1 MILMSDFQR
10 KPVSVV
16 GMGYVGLCLSAS
28 LAKLGTPT
36 ICVDVSEKRV
46 ELINTGK
53 APIHEDQ
60 LPELLERGVK
70 LGLIFA
76 TTDTEEA
83 ILKSDIT
90 FICVGTPTSDS
101 GYIDLSQIHTAS
113 HDIGKALKKKSSYH
127 AISVK
132 STVIPG
138 TTDSHVI
145 PIIEEESG
153 KKAGKDFG
161 VCMTPEFLREGAAIY
176 DFLNPDKIVIGA
188 LDELSYQSFYE
199 VFQDFHES
207 ILGKD
212 IFLRCDLRT
221 AEMIKYATNSF
232 LATKV
237 SFINEMAN
245 LASLFGVDVKIV
257 SQALGMDNRISDK
270 YLNAGLGFGGSCFPK
285 DVKALLSAGIE
296 AGYKSRLLEGTL
308 LVNEDQPLY
317 PITMLKNEIGDLNG
331 KIITLLG
338 LAFKPGTDD
347 IRSAPSIKIAK
358 KLLEDGAKLKV
369 YDPVAADNFKRE
381 SGVSP
386 HASIVYC
393 DSALIA
399 LKGSEGTIL
408 VTEWDEFVNLK
419 PNDFKQAMKNPI
431 VVDGRRI
438 FDPRTF
444 EETGVTLK
452 SIGYSK
458 SRKFAPKQK

>member
-1 MILMSDFQR
+1 MSEINR
-10 KPVSVV
+10 KAVSVI

-46 ELINTGK
+46 EMIKAGK

-60 LPELLERGVK
+60 LPELLEMGVSK
-70 LGLIFA
+70 GLITA
-76 TTDTEEA
+76 TTNAKEA
-83 ILKSDIT
+83 ILNSDIT
-90 FICVGTPTSDS
+90 FLCVGTPTSDS

-113 HDIGKALKKKSSYH
+113 HTIGETLKEKSTYH

-145 PIIEEESG
+145 PIIEKESG
-153 KKAGKDFG
+153 KKAGQDFG

-188 LDELSYQSFYE
+188 LDDSSYNAFYE

-207 ILGKD
+207 VIGKD

-245 LASLFGVDVKIV
+245 LSSLFGVDVKIV
-257 SQALGMDNRISDK
+257 AHALGMDNRISDK

-296 AGYKSRLLEGTL
+296 AGYKSKMLDGTL
-308 LVNEDQPLY
+308 LVNKDQPYY
-317 PITMLKNEIGDLNG
+317 PITMLKNEIGEVKG
-331 KIITLLG
+331 KTICLLG
-338 LAFKPGTDD
+338 LSFKPETDD

-358 KLLEDGAKLKV
+358 KLLEEGANLKV
-369 YDPVAADNFKRE
+369 YDPVAMDNFKRE
-381 SGVSP
+381 SGIKNDAP
-386 HASIVYC
+386 INYC
-393 DSALIA
+393 DSALDA
-399 LKGSEGTIL
+399 LRDSEGIIL
-408 VTEWDEFVNLK
+408 VTEWEEFVKLK
-419 PNDFKQAMKNPI
+419 PNDFKQTMKDPI
-431 VVDGRRI
+431 VIDGRRVL
-438 FDPRTF
+438 DPNTF
-444 EETGVTLK
+444 ENTGVTLK
-452 SIGYSK
+452 AIGYSK

>member
-1 MILMSDFQR
+1 MNDKKR
-10 KPVSVV
+10 KPVSVI

-46 ELINTGK
+46 EMIKEGK
-53 APIHEDQ
+53 SPIHEDQ
-60 LPELLERGVK
+60 LPELLDMGVK
-70 LGLIFA
+70 KGLITA
-76 TTDTEEA
+76 TTNAEEA
-83 ILKSDIT
+83 VLNSDIT
-90 FICVGTPTSDS
+90 FVCVGTPTSDS

-113 HDIGKALKKKSSYH
+113 HTIGKALKKKSTYH

-176 DFLNPDKIVIGA
+176 DFLNPDKLVIGA
-188 LDELSYQSFYE
+188 LDDASYQAFYE

-207 ILGKD
+207 VIGKD
-212 IFLRCDLRT
+212 IFLKCDLRS

-232 LATKV
+232 LAAKV

-245 LASLFGVDVKIV
+245 LSSLFGVDVKIV
-257 SQALGMDNRISDK
+257 AHALGMDNRISDK

-296 AGYKSRLLEGTL
+296 AGYKSKMLDGTL
-308 LVNEDQPLY
+308 LVNKDQPYY
-317 PITMLKNEIGDLNG
+317 PITMLKNEIGEVEG
-331 KIITLLG
+331 KTICLLG
-338 LAFKPGTDD
+338 LSFKPETDD

-358 KLLEDGAKLKV
+358 KLLEEGAKLKV
-369 YDPVAADNFKRE
+369 YDPVAMDNFKRE
-381 SGVSP
+381 SGIKVESP
-386 HASIVYC
+386 IDYC
-393 DSALIA
+393 DSALDA
-399 LKGSEGTIL
+399 LQDSEGMIL
-408 VTEWDEFVNLK
+408 VTEWEEFVKLK
-419 PNDFKQAMKNPI
+419 PNDFKQTMKDPI
-431 VVDGRRI
+431 VIDGRRVL
-438 FDPRTF
+438 DPNTF
-444 EETGVTLK
+444 ENTGVTLK
-452 SIGYSK
+452 AIGYSK